1 MKMKYCPGCGREVRA
16 GANFCG
22 RCGHRLSSDST
33 PGAASENSEVPG
45 NISPPEKLVKPVR
58 RKKRGKALITIL
70 FLVLLV
76 IGAWYVS
83 PFARF
88 KLPSG
93 NGLSAGTGL
102 KNTEDNNPSDGTS
115 PLIPIKV
122 AHRNGKSPSPGPGS
136 DEIDD
141 EKPDP
146 AKINEATKNIED
158 ALLSGD
164 QTRFRDIL
172 TKNALSLYGKD
183 LSGINTEELV
193 KFGEAFKSREMKTFS
208 SLYTEYVIRLDGQEF
223 TVSLAR
229 QKDGSWKIMRF

>member
-1 MKMKYCPGCGREVRA
+1 MNMKYCPGCGREVRA

-22 RCGHRLSSDST
+22 RCGHRLNSAGRESIET
-33 PGAASENSEVPG
+33 ENSVEPG
-45 NISPPEKLVKPVR
+45 TSYHLEKPVKPVR
-58 RKKRGKALITIL
+58 RKKHGKALITVL

-76 IGAWYVS
+76 IGALYVS
-83 PFARF
+83 PFGKF
-88 KLPSG
+88 KLPFGADHSHE
-93 NGLSAGTGL
+93 TGL
-102 KNTEDNNPSDGTS
+102 KNTGDNNSSNGAYPD
-115 PLIPIKV
+115 LRINV
-122 AHRNGKSPSPGPGS
+122 AHRDGKSPSPGPGS

-146 AKINEATKNIED
+146 GKINQATKTIED

-164 QTRFRDIL
+164 QARFRDIL
-172 TKNALSLYGKD
+172 TDNALSLYGKD
-183 LSGINTEELV
+183 LQGINREELV

-223 TVSLAR
+223 TVSVAR